1 MFGRHMLN
9 SRKAMMIRRY
19 QNAYMSCQPSVA
31 EHMWAVAKI
40 AQGLAL
46 WEINKFGNNV
56 DMGKLL
62 QIAINH
68 DLIEIETGDI
78 LSTTKDLIPELRPI
92 LVKAE
97 ECAFDNGMMLDLPMS
112 WREDFRG
119 YILNPKDDTIE
130 GSIIAAADVI
140 DTIYESATEIKLGN
154 KEKFCDVLKNSA
166 EWLTKSQ
173 LNSVKYFLKYSLAD
187 LGLDIYDYFGANVY
201 AYIRSLPEFKEAL

>member
-1 MFGRHMLN
+1 MLIALGGMWAFKVVIKMFGGHMLN
-9 SRKAMMIRRY
+9 CRKAMMIRRY

-62 QIAINH
+62 QKAINH

-97 ECAFDNGMMLDLPMS
+97 ECAFDNRMMLDLPMS

-119 YILNPKDDTIE
+119 YILNPKDDSIE
-130 GSIIAAADVI
+130 GKIIAADVI
-140 DTIYESATEIKLGN
+140 DTKIYQTL
-154 KEKFCDVLKNSA
+154 KEFM
-166 EWLTKSQ
+166 
-173 LNSVKYFLKYSLAD
+173 
-187 LGLDIYDYFGANVY
+187 
-201 AYIRSLPEFKEAL
+201 